1 MTLLDSNKAILD
13 RNKELMETIK
23 TQGEEIKSL
32 RALIQDNTSQQTYC
46 EITAKSGTSVG
57 LQSPQTWSTSTGSSQ
72 VRKEKPQVQDDRAVS
87 IDMGRFRGSKKNYNV
102 IRDGLN

>member
-1 MTLLDSNKAILD
+1 
-13 RNKELMETIK
+13 METIK